1 MHPGQKIPAAVIG
14 VGYLGKFHAE
24 KYAAS
29 EKADLVAVV
38 DEDSARAAEIGSSV
52 GTVGVTDYRE
62 LFGRVQCVSIAVPT
76 RLHHQ
81 VAKDFITAGIDVLVE
96 KPLAATL
103 NEAKELV
110 ELAESQNCI
119 LQVGHLERFNPA
131 IRRLEGVIKEP
142 KFVECHRLAPF
153 VERGTDVDVVLDLMI
168 HDIDVIASLVRS
180 PVIRAEAVGVPVLTE
195 TPDIAN
201 ARLSF
206 ANGCIAN
213 VTASRVSV
221 KRERKVR
228 FFQSDAY
235 ISIDYDQRRAQIIYK
250 PAPGAGWLD
259 VRSEN
264 IEFKEG
270 DALADEIDSFLDCV
284 RARTA
289 PLVSGI
295 DGLNALEIA
304 SLIRD
309 QLCSPRHRQVTY
321 GPWQGDHA
329 GGGRSLRRYARRQL
343 GQSLVEAGSESHILR
358 RRRRRTATY
367 QLRGRIYSGRAD
379 GNGAPRIGRKY
390 QKHHCRISSL
400 TPDVADTPAEAPHSH

>member
-1 MHPGQKIPAAVIG
+1 MQPVQRIAAAVIG

-24 KYAAS
+24 KYTAS
-29 EKADLVAVV
+29 EKADLIAVV
-38 DEDSARAAEIGSSV
+38 DENPARAAEIGTAT
-52 GTVGVTDYRE
+52 GTLALTDYHE
-62 LFGRVQCVSIAVPT
+62 LFGRVQCVSVAVPT
-76 RLHHQ
+76 RVHHQ
-81 VAKDFITAGIDVLVE
+81 VAKDFLTAGIDVLVE
-96 KPLAATL
+96 KPLAVSL
-103 NEAKELV
+103 EEAKDLV
-110 ELAESQNCI
+110 ALAESRNCI

-131 IRRLEGVIKEP
+131 IRQLEAVIKEP

-180 PVIRAEAVGVPVLTE
+180 PVTRVDAVGVPVLTE

-201 ARLSF
+201 ARLLF

-213 VTASRVSV
+213 VTASRVSI

-228 FFQSDAY
+228 FFQPDAY

-259 VRSEN
+259 VRGEN

-284 RARTA
+284 RMRTL

-304 SLIRD
+304 SLIRA
-309 QLCSPRHRQVTY
+309 QL
-321 GPWQGDHA
+321 
-329 GGGRSLRRYARRQL
+329 
-343 GQSLVEAGSESHILR
+343 
-358 RRRRRTATY
+358 
-367 QLRGRIYSGRAD
+367 
-379 GNGAPRIGRKY
+379 
-390 QKHHCRISSL
+390 
-400 TPDVADTPAEAPHSH
+400 